1 MVSGTALYKQVRVQ
15 MVKFENIHS
24 TETNNDTAGI
34 FITLQKEC
42 FQPQDELLLK
52 ELNN

>member
-34 FITLQKEC
+34 FTLQKEC
-42 FQPQDELLLK
+42 FQPQDELLLE